1 VAARA
6 IWKGVIRFGD
16 VAVPVKLYSA
26 VQDRG
31 LHFHLLHEKDLVPVK
46 QRMVDPDSG
55 EPVEADAIRRALELE
70 RGLFVGLDAKEL
82 AELEPPPSRDIDVL
96 RLLPNGAVRS
106 QWYARPYWL
115 GPDGDE
121 DAYFA
126 LTDVLERRGLE
137 AIARWT
143 MRKKGYVGALRAAR
157 GRLLMNTM
165 RHSDE
170 VVVASSLEPPA
181 GRALD
186 DREVKLAEQL
196 VSALEDHFDPTAFK
210 DEHRERVLALI
221 ESKAKGETI
230 ELPKP
235 KEKKPAKSLVQAL
248 EASLRK
254 AKEPQVA

>member
-1 VAARA
+1 VGARA
-6 IWKGVIRFGD
+6 IWKGVVRFGD

-31 LHFHLLHEKDLVPVK
+31 LHFHLLHARDLVPVK
-46 QRMVDPDSG
+46 QRMVDPDTG
-55 EPVEADAIRRALELE
+55 KPVEPDAVRRALALA
-70 RGLFVGLDAKEL
+70 RGLFVGLAPDEL
-82 AELEPPPSRDIDVL
+82 ADVEPPPSRDVEVL
-96 RLLPNGAVRS
+96 RVLPNGAVRS

-115 GPDGDE
+115 GPDADE

-157 GRLLMNTM
+157 GRLLLNTM
-165 RHSDE
+165 RHAEE
-170 VVVASSLEPPA
+170 VIVASALEPPA

-186 DREVKLAEQL
+186 EREVALAEQL
-196 VSALEDHFDPTAFK
+196 VAALADHFDPTAFR
-210 DEHRERVLALI
+210 DEHRERVLALL
-221 ESKAKGETI
+221 ESKAKGEAV
-230 ELPKP
+230 ELPRP
-235 KEKKPAKSLVQAL
+235 KAKKPAKSLVQAL
-248 EASLRK
+248 EASLRR

>member
-1 VAARA
+1 MAARA
-6 IWKGVIRFGD
+6 IWRGVIRFGA
-16 VAVPVKLYSA
+16 VAVPVKLYAA

-31 LHFHLLHEKDLVPVK
+31 LHFHLLHARDRVPVK
-46 QRMVDPDSG
+46 QRLVDPDSG
-55 EPVEADAIRRALELE
+55 EPVEPAAIRRALELE
-70 RGLFVGLDAKEL
+70 RGLFVALDPEEL
-82 AELEPPPSRDIDVL
+82 ADLEPLPSRDIEVL

-126 LTDVLERRGLE
+126 LADVLERRSLE

-165 RHSDE
+165 RHADE
-170 VVVASSLEPPA
+170 VVVASSLESPG
-181 GRALD
+181 GRPLD
-186 DREVKLAEQL
+186 EREVALAEQL
-196 VSALEDHFDPTAFK
+196 VSALADHFDPTAFK

-221 ESKAKGETI
+221 ESKARGEAV
-230 ELPKP
+230 ELPRP
-235 KEKKPAKSLVQAL
+235 QAKKPARSLVQAL
-248 EASLRK
+248 EASLRR